1 VCTCIKMFF
10 ESAIVIS
17 RPLDYAREFNRYVDR
32 SMFTF
37 YFYPGDGHVHLR
49 SECANG
55 VVYVNHM
62 VLYYSLAISLCIMQ
76 ICHVCA
82 NCQIY
87 LFSQSSVMISDKLLI
102 GTYSV

>member
-1 VCTCIKMFF
+1 MFF
-10 ESAIVIS
+10 ESATVIL
-17 RPLDYAREFNRYVDR
+17 RPLDYAREFNRSMDR

-49 SECANG
+49 NECANG

-62 VLYYSLAISLCIMQ
+62 VLYHSPVISLCIMQ
-76 ICHVCA
+76 ICRICT

-87 LFSQSSVMISDKLLI
+87 LFSPSFIIISDKLLTDI
-102 GTYSV
+102 IRPT